1 MEEQPPDDAISQLHY
16 LIKELRAVMDRLVPT
31 TPAAEATHTEEAK
44 AANGPPALAPLNL
57 SKRMRQFLKLLCH
70 PKSYYY
76 KEIAAIM
83 GCHIST
89 LRTYRERIFER
100 YGIKGKP
107 ALMVW
112 AFANG
117 LA

>member
-1 MEEQPPDDAISQLHY
+1 
-16 LIKELRAVMDRLVPT
+16 MDRLVPT
-31 TPAAEATHTEEAK
+31 TPAVEATHTEEAK
-44 AANGPPALAPLNL
+44 AANGPQAPAPLNL
-57 SKRMRQFLKLLCH
+57 SKRMRQFIKLLCH